1 MRNRVR
7 HGKTDAVIVLKLEA
21 AVGDNGT
28 TILTVAADE
37 FHAEIDDNTD
47 PVVGD
52 QQLLCWAQ
60 TRRSIGTAGHLWQR

>member
-7 HGKTDAVIVLKLEA
+7 HGKTDAVIVLEA

-37 FHAEIDDNTD
+37 CHAEIDDNTD
-47 PVVGD
+47 PVVGG